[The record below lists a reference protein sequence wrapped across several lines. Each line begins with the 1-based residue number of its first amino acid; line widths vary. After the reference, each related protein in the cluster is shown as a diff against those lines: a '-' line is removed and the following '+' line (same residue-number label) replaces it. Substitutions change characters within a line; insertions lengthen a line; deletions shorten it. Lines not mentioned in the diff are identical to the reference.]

1 MFSIIG
7 NTIAA
12 DTISPQWDTL
22 YSNVY
27 SIICGLFK
35 TFKGIV
41 GPLAVLVFV
50 IAGVQWI
57 ASRDDPGKRKA
68 ARDAMIAIIIGVLIL
83 QLIIPL
89 ITSIFKSVTGKD
101 ITNYVCS

>member
-1 MFSIIG
+1 
-7 NTIAA
+7 
-12 DTISPQWDTL
+12 
-22 YSNVY
+22 
-27 SIICGLFK
+27 
-35 TFKGIV
+35 V